1 MLSLLRPVL
10 SLLSGVALLLLGSGL
25 LNTLVPLRASQAGYP
40 DALVGGLTSAYFAGF
55 FIGTFVAPSLV
66 RRIGH
71 IRAFAFYTA
80 CCACV
85 VLLHTLSVDPI
96 LWLLARL
103 ALGAALVGLY
113 TVIESWLNAQAEP
126 PQRGRVFAV
135 YMAVNLGAL
144 ALAQQLL
151 HVEGGADFVLFVLVA
166 LLVCAASLPVL
177 LTRQA
182 QPQLQPA
189 PRLQLR
195 RLLAV
200 APTAGVG
207 ALVSG
212 LAMGALWGLLPVYF
226 SRQGMDASGIGMS
239 MSVAIL
245 GGAALQWPLGRL
257 SDRHDR
263 RFALALACAAAC
275 VFAALIPMTMPFAGM
290 SQGLVFLYGG
300 MAFSAYPI
308 VVAHLLD
315 QLPPEDV
322 LAASSSV
329 LLVNGIGSALGP
341 LLAGLLMSALG
352 PAALFAWFALL
363 QGSLAVYAG
372 YRYQAHRRSHVP
384 GAPFF
389 AMLRTTPASLEMLA
403 AESEDGRPDDE
414 PVGNEQAG
422 TTRDRPEG
430 AGAARD

>member
-1 MLSLLRPVL
+1 MLSLLRPIL

-25 LNTLVPLRASQAGYP
+25 LNTLIPLRGSQMGYS
-40 DALVGGLTSAYFAGF
+40 DALIGGLTSAYFAGF
-55 FIGTFVAPSLV
+55 FLGTFVAPSLV

-85 VLLHTLSVDPI
+85 VLLHTLSADPV

-103 ALGAALVGLY
+103 GLGTALVGLY
-113 TVIESWLNAQAEP
+113 TVIESWLNAQTEP
-126 PQRGRVFAV
+126 QQRGQVFAV

-151 HVEGGADFVLFVLVA
+151 HVEGGADFMLFVLAA
-166 LLVCAASLPVL
+166 LLVCTASLPVL

-182 QPQLQPA
+182 QPQLQPT

-195 RLLAV
+195 RLLAA
-200 APTAGVG
+200 APTASVG
-207 ALVSG
+207 ALFSG
-212 LAMGALWGLLPVYF
+212 LAMGSLWGLLPVYF
-226 SRQGMDASGIGMS
+226 SRQGMDASEVGMS
-239 MSVAIL
+239 MSVVIL

-275 VFAALIPMTMPFAGM
+275 MFAVLIPMPMPFAGM
-290 SQGLVFLYGG
+290 SWGLLFLYGG

-329 LLVNGIGSALGP
+329 LLVNGIGAAIGP
-341 LLAGLLMSALG
+341 LLAGLLMSTLA
-352 PAALFAWFALL
+352 PAALFGWFALL

-403 AESEDGRPDDE
+403 EQPDAALGT
-414 PVGNEQAG
+414 GNDASSAQ
-422 TTRDRPEG
+422 RPE
-430 AGAARD
+430 R